1 MKREIQSIRCMLG
14 KPEKIT
20 NPEAA
25 WKEKVE
31 SNLFQYLL
39 AHADDGVVWGKVE
52 NGELAL
58 SSEAYPD
65 VSPKLRV
72 ETLRELR
79 LFGKKA
85 EWFLWRVEDGWRARL
100 VADGQ
105 GEELYAFKES
115 YILWGTDAVGKAQ
128 KPFTLVTEADT
139 GIRHAP
145 PLAFKGRHSLRLVMH
160 HYLGY
165 DEHNAAY
172 IKLSRL
178 VDLENGGKQ

>member
-1 MKREIQSIRCMLG
+1 MSREIKTVKCTFG

-20 NPEAA
+20 NPKAA

-39 AHADDGVVWGKVE
+39 AHADDGVIWGKVE
-52 NGELAL
+52 NGKLVL
-58 SSEAYPD
+58 SSKAYPEI
-65 VSPKLRV
+65 SPKLRV
-72 ETLRELR
+72 DTLRELR
-79 LFGKKA
+79 LFGKEA
-85 EWFLWRVEDGWRARL
+85 EWFLWRVEAGWRARL
-100 VADGQ
+100 ITDGS
-105 GEELYAFKES
+105 GPEVDVFTES

-128 KPFTLVTEADT
+128 EPFTLVTEADT

-145 PLAFKGRHSLRLVMH
+145 PLPFKGRHSLRLVMR
-160 HYLGY
+160 HYLGF